1 VVDWAPVDTDGVG
14 GGLHKGLWPRVA
26 SPLASVQLGAP
37 ALGDDTTTPLALLR
51 RTAVEHNAATMRD
64 YCAAHGVDLAPH
76 GKTTMSPELMAL
88 QLAEGAWGMTAAT
101 IRQVAVLRR
110 FGVDRIILANELV
123 DPPGLRWLA
132 RELQRDPG
140 LEFLCYVDSAAGVDL
155 MTDVLDAAG
164 FAGQVDVLVEVG
176 VQGGRTGC
184 RTLVE
189 VTAVADRVLRSARL
203 RLRGVAA
210 FEGIF
215 ADPGSA
221 KRAVEPR
228 QNLGPGVFGGRSPE
242 TVARIGSFLEHVRT
256 ALSRLIDADLLPDDR
271 EAILT
276 AGGSG
281 FFDRVVEVLTTGWGS
296 RPPVRVV
303 LRSGCYLTHD
313 HGGYRRMSPLD
324 AQRVP
329 GGLRPAIEVW
339 GRVVSHPERGLAFA
353 DVGRRD
359 VSHDS
364 DLPRALLHRRRDDDR
379 SLPLD
384 GVTVTALNDQHAYLQ
399 TAVPS
404 PLRVGDLV
412 GFGISHPCTTFDKWR
427 ALLVVED
434 DDTIAGLVHT
444 WF

>member
-1 VVDWAPVDTDGVG
+1 MDGWARADLEGVG
-14 GGLHKGLWPRVA
+14 GGLHKGLWPHVTE
-26 SPLASVQLGAP
+26 LHASVEPGAP
-37 ALGDDTTTPLALLR
+37 ALCDDTTTPLAVLR

-76 GKTTMSPELMAL
+76 GKTTMSPELTSL
-88 QLAEGAWGMTAAT
+88 QLAHGAWGVTAAT

-110 FGVDRIILANELV
+110 FGVGRIILANELV

-132 RELQRDPG
+132 GELQRDPG
-140 LEFLCYVDSAAGVDL
+140 FEFFCYVDSVPGVDL
-155 MTDVLDAAG
+155 MTAMLDEAG
-164 FAGQVDVLVEVG
+164 FPGQVDVLVEVG
-176 VQGGRTGC
+176 AQAGRTGC
-184 RTLVE
+184 RTPVE
-189 VTAVADRVLRSARL
+189 VAAVTDRVLRSARL
-203 RLRGVAA
+203 RLRGVGA

-215 ADPGSA
+215 AAPGFA
-221 KRAVEPR
+221 QRAAEPG
-228 QNLGPGVFGGRSPE
+228 QNLGPGVFDGRSPD
-242 TVARIGSFLEHVRT
+242 TVARVRHLLAWART
-256 ALSRLIDADLLPDDR
+256 AFAQLLDAGVLPDDR
-271 EAILT
+271 DAILT

-281 FFDRVVEVLTTGWGS
+281 FFDQVVDVLAPGWAP

-324 AQRVP
+324 DQRTP

-339 GRVVSHPERGLAFA
+339 GRVVSHPEHALAFA

-364 DLPRALLHRRRDDDR
+364 DLPRALRRRARGADR
-379 SLPLD
+379 AVPLD
-384 GVTVTALNDQHAYLQ
+384 GVTVTALNDQHAYLA
-399 TAVPS
+399 TGVPS

-427 ALLVVED
+427 VLLVVED
-434 DDTIAGLVHT
+434 DDTVAGLVRT